1 MRRVLF
7 NHLIRC
13 GEKGRW
19 YGETERLACLE
30 VDYKFVLRRCLHR
43 KIDWLFALE
52 DSIDIAGGAPELVD
66 EVGPGV
72 IAPISASGHCG
83 QVLWSFDVRF
93 TPKAHFEL
101 DPSPIAS

>member
-19 YGETERLACLE
+19 HGETERLACLE

-52 DSIDIAGGAPELVD
+52 DSINIAGGAPELVD
-66 EVGPGV
+66 EVGP
-72 IAPISASGHCG
+72 IRCSAGRLDSQCGGDHVDCGH
-83 QVLWSFDVRF
+83 D
-93 TPKAHFEL
+93 
-101 DPSPIAS
+101 